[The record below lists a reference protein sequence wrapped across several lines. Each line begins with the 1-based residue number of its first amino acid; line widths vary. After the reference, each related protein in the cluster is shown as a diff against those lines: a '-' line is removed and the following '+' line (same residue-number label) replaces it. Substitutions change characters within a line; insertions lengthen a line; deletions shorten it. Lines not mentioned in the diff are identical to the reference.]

1 MEARTFVR
9 ELIVYNLF
17 FRGIDVVNKKK
28 LAGLSTF
35 ALVMLIT
42 GAIDSIRN
50 LPATA
55 FFGSSLIFFF
65 LFSAVVFL
73 IPVAL
78 VSAELSSRFTE
89 QGGIFH
95 WIRAGIGEKTAFLA
109 IWLQW
114 INTMVWFPTILSFL
128 VGTATYFIDP
138 TLVQNKLYLISIILA
153 TFWLLTWMNLK
164 GLHFSAKFSSFCAV
178 AGMLIPMAL
187 IVILAVIWFALGKPL
202 QVHFTVTEMLPS
214 LKHADNWVSLTA
226 IMTAFLGMELATVHI
241 KGVANP
247 QKTFPKALF
256 FSVIIILT
264 TMIFASLAIAIV
276 LPKDQINL
284 VNGVMQAF
292 THFFEIYH
300 LGWLVPVITVML
312 LLGTLGSTVSWVISP
327 AKGLL
332 HAAQLGYL
340 PRFFTKENERGVASR
355 ILIAQ
360 AVLVSFV
367 CLAFLLMPSVN
378 GSYWL
383 LTALSTQLY
392 VLMYVLMFFAA
403 ICLKYKLAK
412 QAQVFTIPGG
422 KAGMWLACLL
432 GLGGCGITLF
442 VGFIPPSG
450 IDVGGIMHYEIVFS
464 SALVAMVAPVGLFY
478 LYRAKFSLSRALHLP
493 LEPAPDMDTAS
504 VNLL

>member
-1 MEARTFVR
+1 M
-9 ELIVYNLF
+9 
-17 FRGIDVVNKKK
+17 DNKKK
-28 LAGLSTF
+28 LVGLSTF

-65 LFSAVVFL
+65 LFSALVFL

-78 VSAELSSRFTE
+78 VSAELSSKFTDR
-89 QGGIFH
+89 GGIFH
-95 WIRAGIGEKTAFLA
+95 WIHVGIGEKTAFLA
-109 IWLQW
+109 VWLQW

-128 VGTATYFIDP
+128 VGTATYFINP
-138 TLVQNKLYLISIILA
+138 ALVQNKQYLISIILA
-153 TFWLLTWMNLK
+153 TFWFLTWLNLK
-164 GLHFSAKFSSFCAV
+164 GLQFSARFSSFCAV
-178 AGMLIPMAL
+178 TGLIVPMA
-187 IVILAVIWFALGKPL
+187 VIILLAIIWLVLGKPL
-202 QVHFTVTEMLPS
+202 QVHFSVSEMLPS
-214 LKHADNWVSLTA
+214 LKHVDNWVSLTA

-241 KGVANP
+241 QGVANP
-247 QKTFPKALF
+247 RKTFPKALF
-256 FSVIIILT
+256 FSVIILLV
-264 TMIFASLAIAIV
+264 TMIFASLAIAMV

-292 THFFEIYH
+292 AHFFEIYH
-300 LGWLVPVITVML
+300 LAWLVPVITVML

-340 PRFFTKENERGVASR
+340 PQFFTKENKHGVASR

-392 VLMYVLMFFAA
+392 VLMYVFMFVAA
-403 ICLKYKLAK
+403 LCLKYKGGSTSS
-412 QAQVFTIPGG
+412 QAFTIPGG
-422 KAGMWLACLL
+422 KVGMWLACLL
-432 GLGGCGITLF
+432 GMGGCGMTLV

-450 IDVGGIMHYEIVFS
+450 IDVGGFMHYEIVFA
-464 SALVAMVAPVGLFY
+464 SALALMIAPVLLFY
-478 LYRAKFSLSRALHLP
+478 LYKAKSTLPHRGLLP
-493 LEPAPDMDTAS
+493 LEAAPDLDPSPANFS
-504 VNLL
+504 S